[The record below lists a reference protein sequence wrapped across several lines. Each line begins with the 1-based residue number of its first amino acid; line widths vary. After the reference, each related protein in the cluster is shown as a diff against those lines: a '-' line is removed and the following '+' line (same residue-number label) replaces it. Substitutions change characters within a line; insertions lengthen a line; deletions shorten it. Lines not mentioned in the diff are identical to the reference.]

1 MKHYIFSGFLGF
13 LFGNTLLAAGMLIAS
28 QIVYQSE
35 GKVFFVGFIESGWT
49 QVENVLTPTLPANKR
64 R

>member
-1 MKHYIFSGFLGF
+1 MKHYIFSGFIGF

-28 QIVYQSE
+28 QVVYQNE

-49 QVENVLTPTLPANKR
+49 QVENVLTPIPPANKR

>member
-1 MKHYIFSGFLGF
+1 

-28 QIVYQSE
+28 QVVYQSE

-64 R
+64 K

>member
-1 MKHYIFSGFLGF
+1 MRHHILSGFLGF

-28 QIVYQSE
+28 QVVYQKE

-49 QVENVLTPTLPANKR
+49 QVENVITPIQPPTRKR
-64 R
+64 

>member
-13 LFGNTLLAAGMLIAS
+13 LFGNTLLAAVMLIAS
-28 QIVYQSE
+28 QVVYQSE